1 MMKMTYTQWMESLP
15 TVEELV
21 DRQGKEIKEL
31 KHKLKMEKKYSEDV
45 EEVYYHILEESADLE
60 EKYIDL
66 EVENAKLKDEI
77 EGLEILIEKLQD
89 IILKEDRS

>member
-1 MMKMTYTQWMESLP
+1 MKQDLTIFIDDERFIANLCEK
-15 TVEELV
+15 VEIL
-21 DRQGKEIKEL
+21 DHRI
-31 KHKLKMEKKYSEDV
+31 KMEKRYSEVV
-45 EEVYYHILEESADLE
+45 EDEYFSIMSECEDLK